1 MKEYTEGSGNVFRDM
16 GCENP
21 GERMAKAELAFIINR
36 IMAERGLS
44 REETGRLLGV
54 DQRGMSA
61 LKKGRLSEFSMED
74 LFLFLG
80 ALDQRIDITI
90 RNKSENVSEKPI
102 HVSYSEGPPCL

>member
-1 MKEYTEGSGNVFRDM
+1 MQEYTEGSGNVFRDM

-21 GERMAKAELAFIINR
+21 EEKMAKAELAFIINR
-36 IMAERGLS
+36 IIAERGLS
-44 REETGRLLGV
+44 WEETDRLMGV

-61 LKKGRLSEFSMED
+61 LKKGKLSKFSMED

-90 RNKSENVSEKPI
+90 RHKAENISEKPI
-102 HVSYSEGPPCL
+102 HVSYSEAPACL